1 MPVLA
6 GVPIDNA
13 DLILRHVRK
22 TIDELKNEAFFGT
35 VEEMARKYD
44 VKLSCENVAPTM
56 VSDGMSHYRNVDIPM
71 GEFWL
76 NSPTHDKPND
86 MLDAISAAHVYG
98 KNIVQAEGFTE
109 VRGVWDETPAMIKP
123 LLDRNFALG
132 MNRLFFH
139 VNTHNPWMNKKPG
152 MTLDGIGLFF
162 QRDQTW
168 FPEAKGLVK
177 YITRCQELLQKG
189 KPVVDIA
196 VYTGEELPARAFTPD
211 KVVKM
216 LPGLFGDK
224 RVAAEKARL
233 ANVGQPME
241 ESPVGVRH
249 SAGILDMKDWINP
262 LHGYLYDSMNKDALL
277 TKTFNY
283 KVQKKPRLALNDC
296 KSRACW

>member
-1 MPVLA
+1 MKRPHHDVIKYMHVDSWECGSQNWTPNFLDEFARRRGYNLLPVLPVLA

-216 LPGLFGDK
+216 LPMSDNPW
-224 RVAAEKARL
+224 RNRPL
-233 ANVGQPME
+233 ACATLL
-241 ESPVGVRH
+241 ES
-249 SAGILDMKDWINP
+249 WI
-262 LHGYLYDSMNKDALL
+262 
-277 TKTFNY
+277 
-283 KVQKKPRLALNDC
+283 
-296 KSRACW
+296 